1 MLPNIFFHV
10 QWKKSKQVWKDTRVS
25 KWVFKFGWTVTLR
38 ITHSL
43 FVLICV
49 WAQYSLSG
57 YGGQTSSLAQSSRSQ
72 LALSS
77 MTAALPALRLSTEV
91 CGRGT
96 ERWRGK
102 RRGRKGGS
110 ETRQR
115 ANYKSLSPAISPF
128 FTSELQQWLPLL
140 FSLLPTDDPIKSGY
154 KAQRMLTEA
163 RPFCAL
169 RTKWNQK
176 WSIYC

>member
-10 QWKKSKQVWKDTRVS
+10 QWKKSIQVWKDTRVS

-115 ANYKSLSPAISPF
+115 ANYMSLSPAISPF
-128 FTSELQQWLPLL
+128 SHLSCSSGCLCSFL
-140 FSLLPTDDPIKSGY
+140 FSPPMTPLTRAP
-154 KAQRMLTEA
+154 RMLTEP

-169 RTKWNQK
+169 RTKLNKK
-176 WSIYC
+176 WPIYC

>member
-1 MLPNIFFHV
+1 MKEIQTGLERHGVFPMWV
-10 QWKKSKQVWKDTRVS
+10 R

-49 WAQYSLSG
+49 WAQYTLSG
-57 YGGQTSSLAQSSRSQ
+57 YGGQTSSLAHSSRSQ
-72 LALSS
+72 LAVSS
-77 MTAALPALRLSTEV
+77 MTAALPVLRLSTEV

-102 RRGRKGGS
+102 MMGRKGGS

-115 ANYKSLSPAISPF
+115 ANYMSLSPAISPF

-140 FSLLPTDDPIKSGY
+140 FSLLPTDDPINQSGY
-154 KAQRMLTEA
+154 RSAEDADRGKTLL
-163 RPFCAL
+163 CV
-169 RTKWNQK
+169 KN
-176 WSIYC
+176 